1 MADMVKLTFTVD
13 ERTVEILRE
22 TAARLKKPQ
31 SAVFREAIRDFAE
44 RAERL
49 TNEER
54 DRLLSVLDRIR
65 ARKPTRPQHEAD
77 AEIRSIRSSRRTGG
91 RRTRV
96 E

>member
-1 MADMVKLTFTVD
+1 MVKLTFTVD
-13 ERTVEILRE
+13 EQTVEVLRE
-22 TAARLKKPQ
+22 TATRLKKSQ

-44 RAERL
+44 RADRL

-65 ARKPTRPQHEAD
+65 SRKSTRPQSEVD
-77 AEIRSIRSSRRTGG
+77 AEIAGIRDDRKTGG